1 MGTVA
6 APVATASVAPASG
19 LSLADGWKVVDF
31 TFSNS
36 YTTNGEALTVPGFTT
51 IDTVIITPSAI
62 PSAVAGIFSWDQ
74 ANQKIKAFVATT
86 GVEVAN
92 AVNLSTFVLHLVVFG
107 R

>member
-1 MGTVA
+1 MGTIS
-6 APVATASVAPASG
+6 APNAFAKVDAASG
-19 LSLADGWKVVDF
+19 LSLASGFKVVEF

-62 PSAVAGIFSWDQ
+62 PGAAAGLFSWDA
-74 ANQKIKAFVATT
+74 ANGKIKAYVATT

-92 AVNLSTFVLHLVVFG
+92 AVNLSTYKVWVVVFG
-107 R
+107 H